1 MMPENEPK
9 KVYTRRVN
17 SNGDDVS
24 PTITCT
30 ISKGVQRQLDN
41 GGGYVLD
48 YYIVRKRR
56 KENNAVMTEE
66 NE

>member
-1 MMPENEPK
+1 MIHESESE

-48 YYIVRKRR
+48 YFIVRKRR
-56 KENNAVMTEE
+56 KANDVVMTEE

>member
-1 MMPENEPK
+1 MITRTSPK

>member
-1 MMPENEPK
+1 MMHENEPE
-9 KVYTRRVN
+9 KVYLRRVN

-56 KENNAVMTEE
+56 KENNAVITEE